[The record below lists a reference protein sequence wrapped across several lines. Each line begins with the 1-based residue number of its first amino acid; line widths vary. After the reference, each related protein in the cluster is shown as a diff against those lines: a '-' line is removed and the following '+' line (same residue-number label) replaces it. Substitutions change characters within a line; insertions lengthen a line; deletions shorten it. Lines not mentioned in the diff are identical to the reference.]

1 MRIQIIIALTLV
13 FATVHQAWSQVG
25 SPSQTNKAKTDFIQ
39 NQDYLLQ
46 KSAEVYSSYH
56 GDSLN
61 GFDES
66 YFRTEYIARGL
77 FGKEFDYAMHMQ
89 KRYYVDSKYKIGNQ
103 APGFDPNKN
112 SNTLKPINP
121 SNVIN
126 ILPCVNEDFES
137 TAPGIYSTAYAVSGW
152 TIESGQNTSVVYPPN
167 NQYGAGCVGNPIPSW
182 NLGSPEF
189 SIVTTP
195 ILGNAALNPF
205 SINNINIPNSPLGGS
220 NVARL
225 QNSSPTGLMTR
236 ISTQFPVTNAN
247 TLFQFAYAGS
257 WDGVHECCGQP
268 AFRIDLYN
276 CTGSLIPLPCANVSL
291 TPSGQQCVSGV
302 PGYSV
307 TNGVS
312 WMNWTLKY
320 IDLTPYIGQ
329 CIRLVVTCAD
339 CAYTGHHGTAYFDS
353 RCGGQ
358 FLGGTGTPGVGGV
371 IPGAVS
377 FCAGSN
383 QAVIAAPFGYASYQW
398 IAPGGPIPSPQGTA
412 PTLTVNNPVPGSVYT
427 VQANSA
433 AGCQYIITN
442 TINFSQVNIVG
453 LGAGPSCP
461 GGASGTATVVGNGS
475 GTGYNYNWLNSASVT
490 VGTSSTISGLAPGIY
505 SIVLTGFG
513 AAGCGSAVTTVSI
526 TTAPQS
532 TIGIYKPYC
541 NGQAY
546 LSAGAG
552 SNFHWYSN
560 LIPIAPPQGIA
571 PSLTVTGSNG
581 AVYWLSYLSAQGC
594 QDSIKFTLGL
604 SAPGTMSVT
613 QIPLICPG
621 GSNGSAVVSLTPAP
635 GAPPGQNS
643 YSVFATSTLAPVFSA
658 SLATGPATVFP
669 VSGMTAGTYSVSA
682 FDGSCLYNTSFNVV
696 ALVYNYTISPV
707 STSLCPGNAVA
718 AGLTFSVPPSP
729 TQYSYSW
736 TPSTWLAGNTQSSTI
751 ISPNVAPGTVSNVIY
766 TVVVTPTA
774 ANCPLTKTLSITA
787 INPLPPTIAPVPP
800 LCNNSNAY
808 TLNVVPGGG
817 TFTAANASLVNV
829 SSGVISPS
837 FVPSFGTQTVT
848 YAYSI
853 YTCVASSSISFQ
865 VSQFH
870 TSALTSSVPNLCVTN
885 PAFNLSNIVQST
897 VNGVWS
903 GTGVTQQGTSYI
915 FNPSVLNTGVYPIQY
930 VTSSSP
936 DPTVCPSVTNLNVSV
951 TKTTTPYIQPVPDFC
966 NNKIPFTLTVT
977 PGGGGWSG
985 NGVSS
990 LGVVTPTSYVNP
1002 GNFVATYTVADG
1014 PCINSNTTLL
1024 KVSRFVSANLTGP
1037 IPYLCVS
1044 NNPFNLLSITQNTT
1058 GTWSGVGVNTNNN
1071 TLNPFGLPTGFYAY
1085 TYTTPS
1091 VPNATL
1097 CSDTAM
1103 ISTHVLNPPAPN
1115 ITQAG
1120 PFCNNGSPVQLSVT
1134 PATGTWVSTP
1144 FLSNSGL
1151 FSPSLCPVG
1160 NNLVQYMIGTP
1171 TCNTMQ
1177 TKIISIEAFVTAALS
1192 SGVPDQCNT
1201 NSPYNLQFVPQSN
1214 LGVWSGPGISGG
1226 SFNPSTVGSGV
1237 FVLHYNTQSSPSGL
1251 CPDHSTV
1258 AVHVYSL
1265 ATPVISPMGPFCNS
1279 GVPKQIQVIPAG
1291 GFFGGANNSGVSST
1305 GLFHPGSA
1313 IVGNNV
1319 INYSVTSGPC
1329 IAYAQTT
1336 ISVEEFISADFA
1348 KPAGPFCRNAD
1359 PVNMN
1364 SYVVNPGGI
1373 WSGPGISGSQFIPS
1387 LANEGNNNV
1396 IVYKTHSMPTATLC
1410 PDESEI
1416 RIEVRNMPTVNVSS
1430 NTYKGCAPVEVVL
1443 TFNTSNGGSG
1453 YWNFGDG
1460 SEPRSEL
1467 NTTHIYTHPGTYTV
1481 TFSYKDEVG
1490 CSGQG
1495 QLPDHIVV
1503 HEVPKADFSVP
1514 SEVLISNP
1522 EVRLINQSSNLDNNK
1537 YSWKVGGLFESNE
1550 MHPIVKFDKIGRYQV
1565 SLEAV
1570 SAEQCKDEISRMI
1583 EVKNDFNIYI
1593 PSSFTPNYDGLN
1605 DVFMPVFSPYGLDSK
1620 TYELEVFDRW
1630 GHSLFYTK
1638 DVSKGWDGTV
1648 QNKGTEELKEEVYIY
1663 RIKYKDLDG
1672 NVYNKMGHV
1681 NLLR

>member
-1 MRIQIIIALTLV
+1 MKIKVTLSVLLALVTGLAS
-13 FATVHQAWSQVG
+13 F
-25 SPSQTNKAKTDFIQ
+25 SQTPEKPDANNRKSEFIKK
-39 NQDYLLQ
+39 QDYLLQ
-46 KSAEVYSSYH
+46 HSPQAYSNFY

-61 GFDES
+61 GFDEAF
-66 YFRTEYIARGL
+66 YRVEYLNRGL
-77 FGKEFDYAMHMQ
+77 YGAEFDYAMNVQ
-89 KRYYVDSKYKIGNQ
+89 KRYYVDSKYRIGNQ
-103 APGFDPNKN
+103 APGFDPSKG
-112 SNTLKPINP
+112 SGTLKPINP
-121 SNVIN
+121 GNVVN
-126 ILPCVNEDFES
+126 VLPCVNEDFES
-137 TAPGIYSTAYAVSGW
+137 TAPGAYNTATAVSNW
-152 TIESGQNTSVVYPPN
+152 TIESGMNTSVVYPPN
-167 NQYGAGCVGNPIPSW
+167 NQYGLGCVGNPIPSW
-182 NLGSPEF
+182 NQGAPEF
-189 SIVTTP
+189 WIMQTP
-195 ILGNAALNPF
+195 ILAVPF
-205 SINNINIPNSPLGGS
+205 IGNIPNSPLGGS
-220 NVARL
+220 NVAKM
-225 QNSSPTGLMTR
+225 QDTNPYGLMTR
-236 ISTQFPVTNAN
+236 MSTQFPVTNAN
-247 TLFQFAYAGS
+247 TLFQFAYCGS
-257 WDGVHECCGQP
+257 WDGAHECCGQP
-268 AFRIDLYN
+268 AFRVDLYN

-291 TPSGQQCVSGV
+291 TPSSNQCIGV
-302 PGYSV
+302 TGYS
-307 TNGVS
+307 TTGSVS
-312 WMNWTLKY
+312 WTNWIVKY

-329 CIRLVVTCAD
+329 CVRLVVSVSD
-339 CAYTGHHGTAYFDS
+339 CSYGGHHGSAYFDA

-358 FLGGTGTPGVGGV
+358 LVGQGLGGVGGY

-383 QAVIAAPFGYASYQW
+383 QAIIAAPIGYANYQW
-398 IAPGGPIPSPQGTA
+398 IAPGGFAIPSPLGTA

-427 VQANSA
+427 VQASSA

-442 TINFSQVNIVG
+442 TINFSQVNIAG
-453 LGAGPSCP
+453 IGSGPSCP
-461 GGASGTATVVGNGS
+461 GGASGSATVQGNGS

-541 NGQAY
+541 NNEAY

-552 SNFHWYSN
+552 SNYHWYN
-560 LIPIAPPQGIA
+560 NTTPIAPPQGIA
-571 PSLTVTGSNG
+571 PSLTITAPSNG

-604 SAPGTMSVT
+604 SAPGAMAAS

-621 GSNGSAVVSLTPAP
+621 ANNGSAVITITPAP

-643 YSVFATSTLAPVFSA
+643 YSVFSIGTTTPPFSA
-658 SLATGPATVFP
+658 SLATGPSTAFP
-669 VSGMTAGTYSVSA
+669 VNGMTAGTYSVNG
-682 FDGSCLYNTSFNVV
+682 FDGSCKYGISFNVV
-696 ALVYNYTISPV
+696 ALVYNYTLSPV

-718 AGLTFSVPPSP
+718 AGITFSAPPSP

-736 TPSTWLAGNTQSSTI
+736 TPSTWLAGNVQQSTI
-751 ISPNVAPGTVSNVIY
+751 ISPSVAPGTVSNVIY

-787 INPLPPTIAPVPP
+787 INPIVPTITQIPP
-800 LCNNSNAY
+800 LCNTSAPY
-808 TLNVVPGGG
+808 TITAVPGGG
-817 TFTAANASLVNV
+817 TFTAANPTLIN
-829 SSGVISPS
+829 SSTGVISPS
-837 FVPSFGTQTVT
+837 FVPAFGTQTMT
-848 YAYSI
+848 YAHSI
-853 YTCVASSSISFQ
+853 WTCVATNSATFE

-903 GTGVTQQGTSYI
+903 GTGVSALGASYI
-915 FNPSVLNTGVYPIQY
+915 FNPSNLNTGVYPIQY
-930 VTSSSP
+930 VTTSNP
-936 DPTVCPSVTNLNVSV
+936 NPTVCPSVTNLNVSV

-966 NNKIPFTLTVT
+966 NNKLPFTLTVT
-977 PGGGGWSG
+977 PSGGGWSG
-985 NGVSS
+985 NGVSNN
-990 LGVVTPTSYVNP
+990 GVVTPTTYVNP
-1002 GNFVATYTVADG
+1002 GSFNVTYTVTDG
-1014 PCINSNTTLL
+1014 PCLNSNTTLL
-1024 KVSRFVSANLTGP
+1024 TVSKFVSATLTAG
-1037 IPYLCVS
+1037 IPHQCFS

-1058 GTWSGVGVNTNNN
+1058 GVWSGAGVN
-1071 TLNPFGLPTGFYAY
+1071 PFNSMLSVSSLSTAFYTY

-1091 VPNATL
+1091 IPNASL
-1097 CSDTAM
+1097 CPDQST
-1103 ISTHVLNPPAPN
+1103 ITTHVMHPETPN
-1115 ITQAG
+1115 IALAG
-1120 PFCNNGSPVQLSVT
+1120 PYCNNGAAVQLSVT
-1134 PATGTWVSTP
+1134 PTTGSWTP
-1144 FLSNSGL
+1144 APYLNSQGL
-1151 FSPSLCPVG
+1151 FTPSLCPVG
-1160 NNLVQYMIGTP
+1160 NNQVQYVIGNS
-1171 TCNTMQ
+1171 TCNIAQ
-1177 TKIISIEAFVTAALS
+1177 SSSVSVEAFVTAALS